1 MYSTSA
7 SEICLFSEESL
18 ETKHLLNVYGLIY
31 QDEYAQKCASLLVK
45 VNIFSDSEILLA
57 EIHITCFS
65 AV

>member
-1 MYSTSA
+1 MCFYLF
-7 SEICLFSEESL
+7 EIGVFLEESL
-18 ETKHLLNVYGLIY
+18 ERKHLLNVHGLMY
-31 QDEYAQKCASLLVK
+31 RDEFAHKCTARLAK